1 MLSTGEIPAGHR
13 LEWLRETI
21 RRGYADVEITP
32 PADGNLFNEMRIFPW
47 RKLRLST
54 IRSRFKRMLSLCS
67 VRAIWYRSASGGMSA
82 FGSVH
87 CSERDSAMRI
97 SAPRAHSAATQTA
110 SMISCRLGTD
120 VYFAR
125 CYCSSLKVAPEV
137 DRPAVLAEEISECLV
152 SELLKVPH
160 AVPGEQVEG
169 IPCLLIELNALAG
182 HCGIVLRANSA
193 TL

>member
-21 RRGYADVEITP
+21 RREYADVEITP

-47 RKLRLST
+47 QNLRLST

-97 SAPRAHSAATQTA
+97 SAPRAHFGRNPNGFHDLLLRGALAQGRLRVPADAIGALRHMRDRNGDELLVPASRSLATA
-110 SMISCRLGTD
+110 LPEGAL
-120 VYFAR
+120 AR
-125 CYCSSLKVAPEV
+125 GLPSHRPPQGRGCSSRKA
-137 DRPAVLAEEISECLV
+137 S
-152 SELLKVPH
+152 S
-160 AVPGEQVEG
+160 
-169 IPCLLIELNALAG
+169 N
-182 HCGIVLRANSA
+182 
-193 TL
+193 